1 MTYQPSAAPASH
13 TCVARDAVEVACP
26 ASPAQPPVPSNLRC
40 RQSSTVRC
48 THNSASSRKTAFLI
62 LWPACT
68 WNVRTLLNSHTNAA
82 SYVVFSAAKGS
93 TTGCFGWAVALH
105 FREVLGFLGRAF
117 DIRQTLQELPCST
130 CGIKSGWEV
139 PAVLCNT
146 PFRSLTVAPDG
157 SLIVSHGS
165 NMIL

>member
-1 MTYQPSAAPASH
+1 MPWK
-13 TCVARDAVEVACP
+13 
-26 ASPAQPPVPSNLRC
+26 SPARPALPSHIRNTQYHNSVPSNSRC

-93 TTGCFGWAVALH
+93 TTGCFGWAVELH
-105 FREVLGFLGRAF
+105 SREVLGFWGGRLLF
-117 DIRQTLQELPCST
+117 NRPSTQELPCST
-130 CGIKSGWEV
+130 CGIKSGWAV

-146 PFRSLTVAPDG
+146 TFSSLAVAPDG

-165 NMIL
+165 NMIWGNVSSS